1 MAGHQPHLLDDL
13 RLALASLYSLKTI
26 QSANKP
32 TSHQAHEFLM
42 QFQSRNTKRKLQS
55 MMKSH
60 RHKHQE
66 TRQVL
71 ETPQLSPSDIGSSW
85 LATVA
90 ILSAF
95 MGGPEQLHVNYAEAL
110 FGAQTLV
117 HRLRHVKLSEAIDIE
132 FEQLPLPEQPDQMF
146 ETYRNWM
153 QHFHP
158 VLGHVLQ
165 KYQPHTEDEDS
176 IKGEVTMITL
186 ATILYCTTLSHSNNL
201 SALRPLLSTL
211 GSALAVTAAR
221 LRYTSIS
228 LPNPAPNTQPVV
240 TMILHSLHM
249 VHQAVSQPSPDSQ
262 RAVYALVLHTCLAAI
277 PDAILAG
284 SNSGG
289 GATGRLSMDP
299 RCFTAVTT
307 EVRTEGISLAWQAL
321 VDLDNPQNDS
331 TLLVLFLNTCQEWAK
346 YVPLP
351 LECVQT
357 SVPLIIQALGAV
369 VSDEEPLPHQSAAA
383 AAAMAYWIAVMEGGH
398 WSVDQVLA
406 SSLIQKQE
414 NSQQSNKKRQSSR
427 SKKRQKEVLDER
439 TTDDLLAIARSE
451 VAHRGEV
458 ACQMALLTWNAF
470 WTVLI
475 KELQTVTGTEDEVQ
489 GDGPVGGITS
499 AANACLP
506 YLLRQPRP
514 RKESLELFVAV
525 AQGVKEIC
533 KSPVRMVRAFASETL
548 YTLHGA
554 LMEIVADRGP
564 LDSEVESVVV
574 NHFLEVS

>member
-1 MAGHQPHLLDDL
+1 MAGHHPHLLDDL
-13 RLALASLYSLKTI
+13 RLALSSLYSLKTI

-55 MMKSH
+55 LMKSH
-60 RHKHQE
+60 RHKHEE
-66 TRQVL
+66 TQQVL
-71 ETPQLSPSDIGSSW
+71 ETPQLSPSDIGSTW
-85 LATVA
+85 LATIA

-95 MGGPEQLHVNYAEAL
+95 MGGPEQQHVNYAEAL
-110 FGAQTLV
+110 FAAQTLV
-117 HRLRHVKLSEAIDIE
+117 HRLRHVKLCEAIDVE

-158 VLGHVLQ
+158 VLGHVMQ
-165 KYQPHTEDEDS
+165 KYQPHTQDEDS

-186 ATILYCTTLSHSNNL
+186 ATILYCTTLSHSKNL
-201 SALRPLLSTL
+201 HALRPLLSTL

-221 LRYTSIS
+221 LRFTSLS

-249 VHQAVSQPSPDSQ
+249 VHHTVSQPSPDSQ
-262 RAVYALVLHTCLAAI
+262 RAAYALVLHTCLAAI
-277 PDAILAG
+277 PDSILAG
-284 SNSGG
+284 SDSGG
-289 GATGRLSMDP
+289 GANGRLSMDP
-299 RCFTAVTT
+299 RCFMAVTT
-307 EVRTEGISLAWQAL
+307 EIRTKGITLAWQAL

-369 VSDEEPLPHQSAAA
+369 VSDDEPLPHQSAAA
-383 AAAMAYWIAVMEGGH
+383 AAAMAYWIAVMEGGA
-398 WSVDQVLA
+398 WSVEQVLA

-414 NSQQSNKKRQSSR
+414 NTQQSSKKRQSSR

-439 TTDDLLAIARSE
+439 TTDDMLSMALSE
-451 VAHRGEV
+451 VAHRGEM
-458 ACQMALLTWNAF
+458 ACQMALLTWPTF

-475 KELQTVTGTEDEVQ
+475 KELQTVRGTDDEVQ
-489 GDGPVGGITS
+489 GDGPVGGIT
-499 AANACLP
+499 ACANACLP
-506 YLLRQPRP
+506 YLLRQPSP
-514 RKESLELFVAV
+514 GKDSLELFGAV

-548 YTLHGA
+548 YTLHSA
-554 LMEIVADRGP
+554 LLKIVADRGP